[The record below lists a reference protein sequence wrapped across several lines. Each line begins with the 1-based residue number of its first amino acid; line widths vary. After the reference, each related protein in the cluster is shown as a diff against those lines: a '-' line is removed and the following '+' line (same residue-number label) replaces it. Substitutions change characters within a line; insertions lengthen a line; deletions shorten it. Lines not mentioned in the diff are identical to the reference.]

1 MKLKS
6 LYDVLGLKFQD
17 KFLDVVLCE
26 NPRLQY
32 AEARDI
38 LKNHNQPFDYK
49 DSDLTIY
56 TSDRN
61 NITTVLKF
69 MDGRNC
75 TSLRGATIRN
85 LYVDKDIKDLSEA
98 KACIYPCAK
107 RIIEKD

>member
-17 KFLDVVLCE
+17 KYFDVVLCE

-32 AEARDI
+32 VEAKDI
-38 LKNHNQPFDYK
+38 LKNHNEPFDSR
-49 DSDLTIY
+49 DSELTIY
-56 TSDRN
+56 TYDRN
-61 NITTVLKF
+61 NVTTVLRFIDSK
-69 MDGRNC
+69 NTC
-75 TSLRGATIRN
+75 SLRGATIRN